1 MLRPLSVRSNASFGR
16 GQWLSE
22 LLPWSAGELKARDA
36 IDEATG
42 VNGDVIWEDM
52 GYIIYIYRI
61 QYDYI
66 WDIKPT
72 ITMI

>member
-1 MLRPLSVRSNASFGR
+1 LAIR

-36 IDEATG
+36 TDEATGDLNRDFFTG

-52 GYIIYIYRI
+52 GYIYII
-61 QYDYI
+61 QYMGYNTNHNYDKYGNI
-66 WDIKPT
+66 
-72 ITMI
+72 